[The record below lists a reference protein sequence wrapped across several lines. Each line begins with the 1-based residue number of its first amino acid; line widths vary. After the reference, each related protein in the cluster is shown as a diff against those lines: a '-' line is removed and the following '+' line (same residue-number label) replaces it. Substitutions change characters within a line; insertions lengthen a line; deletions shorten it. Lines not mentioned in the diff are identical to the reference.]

1 MQNVDKEDC
10 SNTILMLVGIDALS
24 LGSRYVLYMCGKAP
38 HGAVQGGVIPVRVL
52 PYTDMT

>member
-1 MQNVDKEDC
+1 MQDVDEEDC
-10 SNTILMLVGIDALS
+10 SNTILMLVGLDALS

-52 PYTDMT
+52 LYTDMT